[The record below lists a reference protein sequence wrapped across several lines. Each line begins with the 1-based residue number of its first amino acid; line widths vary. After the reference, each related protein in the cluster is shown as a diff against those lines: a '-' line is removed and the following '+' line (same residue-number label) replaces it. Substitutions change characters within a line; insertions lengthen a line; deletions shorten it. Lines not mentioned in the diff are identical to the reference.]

1 MKHSFSFKSV
11 FSSSLRSFFFL
22 GATGL
27 AVAMFACSGSSLEAS
42 CDPQGQ
48 CEDWNT
54 NTLQT
59 CKNDA
64 ADKEKKADKQ
74 GCNDQLKELVSCES
88 SRAKCVAG
96 KYDKGGCK
104 NESES
109 FSKCI
114 GESGGGTSS
123 GTPGG
128 GSSGNTGGS
137 STSGNTGG
145 SSSSG
150 NPFPG
155 PGPGPF
161 PGPGPGERDVE

>member
-1 MKHSFSFKSV
+1 MKHSFTFKSA
-11 FSSSLRSFFFL
+11 FSSSVRSFFFL

-27 AVAMFACSGSSLEAS
+27 AVATFACSGGSLEAS
-42 CDPQGQ
+42 CEPQGQ

-123 GTPGG
+123 GGTSSGTPSGGSTSGNPGG
-128 GSSGNTGGS
+128 GST
-137 STSGNTGG
+137 
-145 SSSSG
+145 SG

-155 PGPGPF
+155 PGPGPG
-161 PGPGPGERDVE
+161 PGPFPGPGERDVE